1 MSVSY
6 PPNGTKIK
14 VKVAQWKEKQVIFE
28 DIDGLRYVHWMEDDA
43 RWQTNEWYHLLDEPD
58 LEALIR
64 VGKSMGPFGMK
75 CFMEAVFDPS
85 KPIPKQESLPGLTQP
100 PVKSTAVINITSDDV
115 PALDFSS
122 LQIRFENDQAA
133 WLRAVAHKN
142 GVSASAVA
150 SKCIAQSMA
159 WHGELQ

>member
-1 MSVSY
+1 MSDSY

-14 VKVAQWKEKQVIFE
+14 VKVSQWKEKQVIFK
-28 DIDGLRYVHWMEDDA
+28 DIDGLPYVHWIEDDA
-43 RWQTNEWYHLLDEPD
+43 RWQTEWFHLLNEPD
-58 LEALIR
+58 LKGLIR
-64 VGKSMGPFGMK
+64 VGHSMGPFGMK
-75 CFMEAVFDPS
+75 CFMEAVFDPNKS
-85 KPIPKQESLPGLTQP
+85 SPKQKPLPGLIPP
-100 PVKSTAVINITSDDV
+100 PVKSTAVINIPSTDA

-142 GVSASAVA
+142 GVPASVVA

-159 WHGELQ
+159 WYGELQ